1 MSSKKKDTA
10 RRKTTGR
17 KKTTGGKKTLSYDL
31 HNHVIP
37 PSVVDAIIRNPESF
51 GTRIEVKNG
60 KRYFDSHGR
69 MTELLPAFCDV
80 EAKIDWMDRVKLDV
94 AAISVGP
101 PIYFYWLKPEHGLE
115 AARLANDGIAQMVDE
130 YPDRLRGMAHLPMQD
145 PDAAITEL
153 ERAVKEHKFKAV
165 ELGTSIEG
173 TPLADM
179 KFRKVL
185 KTIEQLGLF
194 IFTHP
199 YQCLAQGG
207 MDGYY
212 LRNFIGFPLDTT
224 IMVAHLM
231 FSGALDDLKKLR
243 ILLAHGGGY
252 VPYQIG
258 RFAHGHEVR
267 PEPKVNNPSP
277 PAKLFKRFYFDCLT
291 HEPRS
296 ARHLI
301 TMAGADHVCI
311 GTDHPFD
318 MGPKGPA
325 MQVGQVDAI
334 PGITAEERGWICM
347 KTAKKLLGER

>member
-1 MSSKKKDTA
+1 MSNKKKRMA
-10 RRKTTGR
+10 RSKNTRGR
-17 KKTTGGKKTLSYDL
+17 KPRSYDL

-37 PSVVDAIIRNPESF
+37 PGVVEAIVRNPENF
-51 GTRIEVKNG
+51 GTRIEERDG
-60 KRYFDSHGR
+60 RRYFDSHGR
-69 MTELLPAFCDV
+69 MTELLPEFYDV
-80 EAKIDWMDRVKLDV
+80 EAKIAWMDRVKLDV

-101 PIYFYWLKPEHGLE
+101 PIYFYSIDPEHGLM
-115 AARLANDGIAQMVDE
+115 AARLANDGIARMVE
-130 YPDRLRGMAHLPMQD
+130 AYPDRLRGMAHLPMQD

-153 ERAVKEHKFKAV
+153 ERVVKEHKFKAV

-194 IFTHP
+194 VFTHP
-199 YQCLAQGG
+199 YQCLANGG
-207 MDGYY
+207 MDDYY

-258 RFAHGHEVR
+258 RFAHGHRVR
-267 PEPKVNNPSP
+267 PEPKVNQPSAP
-277 PAKLFKRFYFDCLT
+277 RALFRRFYFDALT
-291 HEPRS
+291 HEPQS
-296 ARHLI
+296 VRHLI
-301 TMAGADHVCI
+301 DVAGAERVVI

-318 MGPKGPA
+318 MGPSDPLG
-325 MQVGQVDAI
+325 AI
-334 PGITAEERGWICM
+334 QAVPRISTSEREWVYS
-347 KTAKKLLGER
+347 KTARKLLGER

>member
-1 MSSKKKDTA
+1 MTSRKKKGAATSKGA
-10 RRKTTGR
+10 KRS
-17 KKTTGGKKTLSYDL
+17 LNYDL

-37 PSVVDAIIRNPESF
+37 ETVVQAIIRNPENF
-51 GTRIEVKNG
+51 GTRIEERDG

-69 MTELLPAFCDV
+69 MTELLPEFCDV
-80 EAKIDWMDRVKLDV
+80 EAKIAWMDRVRIDV

-101 PIYFYWLKPEHGLE
+101 PIYFYGIDPEHGLA
-115 AARLANDGIAQMVDE
+115 AARLANDGIARMVE
-130 YPDRLRGMAHLPMQD
+130 AYPDRLRGMAHLPMQD
-145 PDAAITEL
+145 PDAAIAEL
-153 ERAVKEHKFKAV
+153 ERVVKEHKFRAV

-173 TPLADM
+173 QPLADM

-199 YQCLAQGG
+199 YQCLARGG
-207 MDGYY
+207 MDDYY

-224 IMVAHLM
+224 LMVAHLM

-258 RFAHGHEVR
+258 RFAHGHRVR
-267 PEPKVNNPSP
+267 PEPKVNKPSP
-277 PAKLFKRFYFDCLT
+277 PRALFKRFYFDALT
-291 HEPRS
+291 HEPQS
-296 ARHLI
+296 VRHLI
-301 TMAGADHVCI
+301 NIAGAERVVI

-318 MGPKGPA
+318 MGASDPLG
-325 MQVGQVDAI
+325 AI
-334 PGITAEERGWICM
+334 QAVPRITATEREWVYS